1 MLSSSV
7 TAATTVGEFSLALSL
22 SHFFLSV
29 ARMTERQS
37 ELIYLDRQQKQQQ
50 FTGAGTGDLRFLQQ
64 SLSVFVAAVAE
75 RAKGFP

>member
-1 MLSSSV
+1 
-7 TAATTVGEFSLALSL
+7 
-22 SHFFLSV
+22 
-29 ARMTERQS
+29 MTERQS

-64 SLSVFVAAVAE
+64 SLSAFIAAVVVAE